1 MTGPVVYH
9 ALESPAP
16 RTPSATQNVEHP
28 RARVSPVVRSESG
41 NGKGICWHERESGQT
56 PRTKLA
62 TRRREVRNAPSSA
75 AAPFASAA
83 GVLLVRWPAVRV
95 PEGGAPPASQ
105 RLLGP
110 SPGRGRLPR
119 SLPPPDRT
127 RAAHPSAN
135 RKQGRDKR
143 GAINKSAAAWARSGE
158 KRRRAAAE
166 ARSSGVEQGGHFV
179 LEVPELVQFEREP
192 LVQLLPGALAAPRRA
207 ARGLQLLLQP
217 RHRTLESVVL
227 RQERLRTHAAP
238 GGGGGGT
245 HLEPVVRLVDARLR
259 LVLQLALQ
267 HLQLLEGS
275 RSHRLHQLH
284 LSSPLETHLVLLLS
298 LTVQEVGAGAQ
309 AADLLAQLGNGV
321 RVPVARLQLYHLRT
335 GGRKR

>member
-16 RTPSATQNVEHP
+16 RTPSATQNVEPP
-28 RARVSPVVRSESG
+28 RARLSPVVRSESG

-62 TRRREVRNAPSSA
+62 TRRREVRNTPS

-83 GVLLVRWPAVRV
+83 GVLLVRWPAVRG

-158 KRRRAAAE
+158 ERRRAAAE
-166 ARSSGVEQGGHFV
+166 ARSSGVEQGGHLV

-227 RQERLRTHAAP
+227 RQERLF
-238 GGGGGGT
+238 GT
-245 HLEPVVRLVDARLR
+245 RDDTRSDNKPVVRLVDARLR

-275 RSHRLHQLH
+275 RSHRLRQ
-284 LSSPLETHLVLLLS
+284 LETHLVLLLS